1 MVENADGQVI
11 HVTDATFAE
20 EVLDSPVPVLVD
32 FWAAWCGPCRMIAPV
47 VEDVAREMAGT
58 LKVAKLNVDEN
69 QSTARRYG
77 VMSIPTL
84 MIFKDGQ
91 VKERLVGYMPKSEI
105 KRRIDAVI
113 S

>member
-1 MVENADGQVI
+1 MVESADGQVI
-11 HVTDATFAE
+11 HVTDGTFAE
-20 EVLDSPVPVLVD
+20 EVLDSPIPVLVD

-47 VEDVAREMAGT
+47 VEDVAREMGGT

-84 MIFKDGQ
+84 MIFKEGQ

-113 S
+113 G